1 MKDYVKRMIEEHKQ
15 LKERIEKLK
24 NFLEGD
30 VKLSEDKESLM
41 LAQYHSME
49 TYDFILASRLAL
61 ECDEGNCTAVD
72 VND

>member
-24 NFLEGD
+24 KFLESD
-30 VKLSEDKESLM
+30 VKVDEQKESLM
-41 LAQYHSME
+41 LAQYHTME
-49 TYDFILASRLAL
+49 TYDFILASRLAI
-61 ECDEGNCTAVD
+61 ECNEGNCTVGD